1 MEDLGGYDVI
11 FDSCCHG
18 GARKKSTK
26 FWCTDVWFN
35 SLAAACPGNGQHFHK
50 SWTPTVVDGRV
61 QYPTAE
67 EVAYPELLCQ
77 RLAERFRDALLRLGA
92 IDVETM
98 EQPQQVEQASMH
110 RILMDALPRG
120 KNYKPL
126 VSEYGSYTTVVHSDS
141 VDASSAT
148 GC

>member
-1 MEDLGGYDVI
+1 M
-11 FDSCCHG
+11 
-18 GARKKSTK
+18 
-26 FWCTDVWFN
+26 
-35 SLAAACPGNGQHFHK
+35 
-50 SWTPTVVDGRV
+50 DGRV

-98 EQPQQVEQASMH
+98 EQQQQVEQPSMH

-120 KNYKPL
+120 KKYKPL

-141 VDASSAT
+141 VDEKCFPVAT